1 MNTPDS
7 TAPPG
12 PRSRWSLIAKIVI
25 STALLALLF
34 SRIDLTRL
42 GSYAH
47 RASVVWLAA
56 ALSVYLVS
64 IGMSAWRW
72 ELLLA
77 AQQIVVRWRTLVV
90 SYLVATFFNNFLPS
104 NIGGDV
110 IRIADTVKPT
120 GSRTLATTVVLV
132 DRIIGLMAL
141 ALVAALGTTAAH
153 MPSAGPIGAVALWGG
168 LGVVTAACAPAL
180 IRPDS
185 LQWFLRPLRLI
196 HAEWIDARVQHLT
209 TAFEKFRARP
219 VALLACF
226 IAAIGVQVTLVMF
239 YAAVAH
245 SMNIPISALNLAT
258 IVPISFIV
266 QMLPVSINGFGLREA
281 TFGFYFTRLGLP
293 LESAIIVSF
302 VGAAL
307 MMLFSTSGAAVQFSR
322 RH

>member
-1 MNTPDS
+1 VTTADS
-7 TAPPG
+7 TAPSG

-34 SRIDLTRL
+34 SRIDVARL
-42 GSYAH
+42 GSYAR
-47 RASVVWLAA
+47 RASIAWLAA
-56 ALSVYLVS
+56 ALTVYLFS

-72 ELLLA
+72 GKLLHT
-77 AQQIVVRWRTLVV
+77 QHVQIGFVALLK
-90 SYLVATFFNNFLPS
+90 SFLVATFYNNFLPS

-132 DRIIGLMAL
+132 DRVIGLMAL
-141 ALVAALGTTAAH
+141 AFVAALGTSAARI
-153 MPSAGPIGAVALWGG
+153 PAGGPVGALALWGG
-168 LGVVTAACAPAL
+168 LGIVTAACAPAL
-180 IRPDS
+180 LRPDS
-185 LQWFLRPLRLI
+185 LQWLLRPLRLI
-196 HAEWIDARVQHLT
+196 HAEWIDARVRHLT
-209 TAFEKFRARP
+209 VAFEKFRARP
-219 VALLACF
+219 IALLACF
-226 IAAIGVQVTLVMF
+226 VAAIGVQVTLVMF
-239 YAAVAH
+239 YAAVAR
-245 SMNIPISALNLAT
+245 SMNIPISPLNLAT

-266 QMLPVSINGFGLREA
+266 QMLPLSINGFGLREA

-302 VGAAL
+302 IGAAL